1 MFHGKT
7 GDLLGLTSRVTV
19 TQLGFGVDV
28 QSWMGFSTHPDRL
41 YEFFEHQ
48 ELQFLYDSNDD
59 YYSAMQRRADRRR
72 DALRS
77 IMIEGQGIQAE
88 SADTPSPE
96 DVISNNG

>member
-1 MFHGKT
+1 
-7 GDLLGLTSRVTV
+7 
-19 TQLGFGVDV
+19 
-28 QSWMGFSTHPDRL
+28 
-41 YEFFEHQ
+41 
-48 ELQFLYDSNDD
+48 
-59 YYSAMQRRADRRR
+59 MQRRADRRR